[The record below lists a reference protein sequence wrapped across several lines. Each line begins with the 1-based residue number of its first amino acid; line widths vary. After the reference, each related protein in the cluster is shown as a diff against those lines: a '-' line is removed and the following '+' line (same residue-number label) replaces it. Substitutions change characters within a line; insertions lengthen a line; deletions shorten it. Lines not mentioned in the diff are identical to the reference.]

1 MTGSCE
7 EFDRRRESGGFDGEQ
22 ETLWREH
29 LAGCAVCREQAA
41 ADAFLREMSAP
52 PPPELA
58 AGFEGRLQ
66 RRLEQR
72 GARHP
77 ATGHPA
83 TVPRPGRLRPFGLWT
98 LAAYGTAATIASVL
112 ILSRL
117 PWHSFTA
124 PPGLGFV
131 LGALALLS
139 PLVLLD
145 RIGIVRP
152 PG

>member
-7 EFDRRRESGGFDGEQ
+7 EFDRRLDSGGFDGEQ

-66 RRLEQR
+66 RRIEQR
-72 GARHP
+72 VAQR
-77 ATGHPA
+77 AA
-83 TVPRPGRLRPFGLWT
+83 TVPRPGRLRPSGLWT
-98 LAAYGTAATIASVL
+98 LAAYGTAATVASVL

-145 RIGIVRP
+145 RVGIVRP